1 MPSNINQIPKQLET
15 VQKSLKDYYKNLV
28 DLNKS
33 LNAVQ
38 LNESVIKNLFGGD
51 LKKFESMKK
60 KMGDLEKT
68 LKNLL

>member
-15 VQKSLKDYYKNLV
+15 VQKSLKDSYKNLV